1 MLIVVSSVLP
11 SPKLEMIRNAIRQAS
26 SPLSKLIPGCWAGN
40 ERSAWPV
47 TDWLLHLQGT
57 RTTPTKCHSC
67 GGLDSG
73 ITFLLLAPASWLP
86 SHVYLPHHSWWCRH
100 GQPGTLSQSTS
111 LAFLLS
117 GPDDSNRRCRSSW
130 TTQSLPRTP
139 SCRPVT
145 CQVQTGSE
153 SPGEAKPAFLT
164 DA

>member
-1 MLIVVSSVLP
+1 MP
-11 SPKLEMIRNAIRQAS
+11 YDRQAAHS
-26 SPLSKLIPGCWAGN
+26 VNLFQDAGQATKGQHGLLLTGFCTCKVQEQPLQ
-40 ERSAWPV
+40 SA
-47 TDWLLHLQGT
+47 TAAE
-57 RTTPTKCHSC
+57 
-67 GGLDSG
+67 DSG

-164 DA
+164 DG